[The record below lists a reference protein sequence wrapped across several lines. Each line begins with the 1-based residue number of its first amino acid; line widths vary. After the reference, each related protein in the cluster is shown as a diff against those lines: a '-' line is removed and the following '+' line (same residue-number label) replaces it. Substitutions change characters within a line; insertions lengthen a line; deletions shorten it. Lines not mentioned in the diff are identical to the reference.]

1 MKSIQIKNLVSEMKL
16 QGFYL
21 CIEKRLLK
29 KKDGSS
35 YLNLL
40 FQDKTGVIRA
50 RIWDN
55 VQKLSNKFENGDPV
69 AIKGKTYQYGSS
81 LMIKVENISKATE
94 KKYQKY
100 GFNATDLI
108 PKSKENPSDLWNK
121 LLKEVDKISKNH
133 FKLLTKK
140 ILNDHKK
147 KFKVYPASISFH
159 YNYQGGL
166 VEQTISIIKI
176 SKVIGKHYSIDNDLL
191 LTGACLHQIGKL
203 YSINLGSSEFNLNKK
218 SLLGNAILSR
228 DIVNKYIGLIKNFP
242 KEDKLKLEHL
252 ILSYQGR
259 KEWQSPVEPQTVEAI
274 LLHTINYMDSHI
286 NIMKRDEDSI

>member
-121 LLKEVDKISKNH
+121 LLKEVD
-133 FKLLTKK
+133 
-140 ILNDHKK
+140 
-147 KFKVYPASISFH
+147 
-159 YNYQGGL
+159 Q
-166 VEQTISIIKI
+166 
-176 SKVIGKHYSIDNDLL
+176 
-191 LTGACLHQIGKL
+191 
-203 YSINLGSSEFNLNKK
+203 
-218 SLLGNAILSR
+218 
-228 DIVNKYIGLIKNFP
+228 
-242 KEDKLKLEHL
+242 
-252 ILSYQGR
+252 
-259 KEWQSPVEPQTVEAI
+259 
-274 LLHTINYMDSHI
+274 
-286 NIMKRDEDSI
+286 